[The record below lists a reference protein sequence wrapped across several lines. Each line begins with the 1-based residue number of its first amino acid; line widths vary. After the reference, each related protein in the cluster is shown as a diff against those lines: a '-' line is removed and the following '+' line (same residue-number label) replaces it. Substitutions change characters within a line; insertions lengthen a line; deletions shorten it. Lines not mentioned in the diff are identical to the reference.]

1 MAYSTTALKG
11 KILEFHPEI
20 AAKAIDLDVT
30 FDQPNSR
37 YLVKL
42 SKNGQEFGLYL
53 DQKDADACMD
63 GKKCVNLAVQV
74 AQCLAEFEDIL
85 SPRKPG

>member
-1 MAYSTTALKG
+1 MAYSTAALKD

-20 AAKAIDLDVT
+20 AAKAINLEVN
-30 FDQPNSR
+30 FDQPNRR
-37 YLVKL
+37 YVLKL
-42 SKNGQEFGLYL
+42 SKDSQESGLYL
-53 DQKDADACMD
+53 DQKDADSCME

-85 SPRKPG
+85 SPRQPG